1 MKINKVPFV
10 RGKTIEDLLLEEP
23 EERRKQAE
31 IAAEVRFYI
40 RYFSRKRT
48 RTGRHAKKQFKRHI
62 KKQFKIG

>member
-1 MKINKVPFV
+1 
-10 RGKTIEDLLLEEP
+10 LLLEEP

-48 RTGRHAKKQFKRHI
+48 TTGRRAKKQFKRHI

>member
-23 EERRKQAE
+23 GERRKQAE

-48 RTGRHAKKQFKRHI
+48 RAGRYAKKQFKRHAKKQFK
-62 KKQFKIG
+62 IG